1 MIIWSANIWYDES
14 LIRPLWSD
22 IKTRKEMYSEQ
33 EKHYTSFRHH
43 DYLSSLN
50 DYYRQIAM
58 TVTKELPLKTSAEF
72 TQNIWLQVYEPES
85 RGHSYHDH
93 FLGTEIVSWVHFIK
107 TPQRSFHFLIGDKK
121 VYPENQNS
129 CDFIVFPSWA
139 LHAVDNNTSSTD
151 RVIIS
156 GNIEYSCDS

>member
-22 IKTRKEMYSEQ
+22 IKTKKEMYSEQ

-58 TVTKELPLKTSAEF
+58 TVTKELPLKTTAEF

-93 FLGTEIVSWVHFIK
+93 FIFLLEIRRYIQRIKILATLLYFPHGHYTQLTTIRHLQTE
-107 TPQRSFHFLIGDKK
+107 
-121 VYPENQNS
+121 
-129 CDFIVFPSWA
+129 
-139 LHAVDNNTSSTD
+139 
-151 RVIIS
+151 
-156 GNIEYSCDS
+156 